1 MPRAKAEFDRRYPYE
16 VYEPAELLEPDAMY
30 RVDEVARLMQDLPP
44 TADLDPETEDRLI
57 AWTVPWL
64 FAHRD
69 ALCISDPTGDEP
81 GYFGL
86 REERD
91 DGADTVG
98 TTNGDGGPDEA

>member
-1 MPRAKAEFDRRYPYE
+1 MPRPKTEFDRRYPYE

-91 DGADTVG
+91 DTDTVG